1 MHKLRDHFAKTA
13 TAEQYN
19 ATRAAYYKAAE
30 GLSALRR
37 ALAFEMVNMP
47 PGEIAVAMQETQQA
61 VIRAHN
67 ELHSACLGE
76 IL

>member
-19 ATRAAYYKAAE
+19 ATRVAYYKAAE

-37 ALAFEMVNMP
+37 ALAFELVNMP
-47 PGEIAVAMQETQQA
+47 PGETTIAMQEAQQA

-67 ELHSACLGE
+67 DLHSTGLGE